1 MVCPYRQAVKMDVQD
16 VGGKIVVAGHE
27 EYYPE
32 CYGNDCPYYI
42 YSGRC
47 AAIEKDLAE

>member
-1 MVCPYRQAVKMDVQD
+1 MVCPYRQAVN
-16 VGGKIVVAGHE
+16 
-27 EYYPE
+27 PE

-47 AAIEKDLAE
+47 AAIEKELAE

>member
-1 MVCPYRQAVKMDVQD
+1 MKCPFRNGVKYELKNAGDS
-16 VGGKIVVAGHE
+16 IVVTSQE

-47 AAIEKDLAE
+47 AAIEKELAE